1 MVVSSDGKT
10 LYHIQNVYNEGSED
24 PYDTYIWLHHSPT
37 HADLVRIVKQEVYS
51 DEDEPEYDEHRVE
64 NFVKGCAVYPVYAI
78 ELQQVSLT
86 PQEERELAL
95 SEARNGICW
104 SDIRRVEC
112 DNTGDKWWRWHAKY
126 YIRGE
131 LAWENY
137 YHNEPDQMRVYN
149 DLLDSIKE
157 DLNTAHHIAEIV
169 NNN

>member
-1 MVVSSDGKT
+1 MVVSQDGKT
-10 LYHIQNVYNEGSED
+10 LYHIQNAYNGNGE
-24 PYDTYIWLHHSPT
+24 PYDTFIWSRHSPT
-37 HADLVRIVKQEVYS
+37 YADLVRIVKEDDVFE
-51 DEDEPEYDEHRVE
+51 DEDNYDRIEIFA
-64 NFVKGCAVYPVYAI
+64 NDCTVYPVYAV
-78 ELQQVSLT
+78 ELERAPLT

-169 NNN
+169 NNS